1 MAFLYPTMFLRYALI
16 NFYRR
21 VKTFFLGDK
30 DKIRNKEVNRPSK
43 TNANLTYELNGK
55 LVDKEFGLFD
65 NRMSIGD
72 ENKWFEKFDKLNL
85 LEKKY

>member
-1 MAFLYPTMFLRYALI
+1 M
-16 NFYRR
+16 
-21 VKTFFLGDK
+21 GDK